1 MGAEEPMARWP
12 NLVLLGIASATS
24 LFAAADVPKKIDVR
38 PTPLLAP
45 LPISNDTLDSEAP
58 LPSVLVEVAQDP
70 AQHAKKKAQ
79 PLQPSS
85 RLELVRYVS
94 GEFAK
99 AVTPLPAARKG
110 FHVGVGK
117 ELDDHE
123 LHQLLANT
131 GIAVNSGDTV
141 QITRLEFREK
151 EIVVDLN
158 GGSGHHFRLKDHLQ
172 VSVGGGPSTAN
183 SASVPGQGGQTAGV
197 TLLLD
202 YGKALPDM
210 GPDDLKHDLALVLD
224 FKNEKSATVNW
235 VDTLPP
241 EYKKAIQDNRAL
253 VGMDHDMV
261 IAALG
266 RPDHKVRE
274 RTEQGDETEDW
285 IYGDPPS
292 KTIFVTFLGD
302 KVIRVKEFN

>member
-1 MGAEEPMARWP
+1 MLRKPHLALLALAGA
-12 NLVLLGIASATS
+12 TT
-24 LFAAADVPKKIDVR
+24 LFAASPDVPKRMNLR

-45 LPISNDTLDSEAP
+45 LPISNDTLDSEPP
-58 LPSVLVEVAQDP
+58 LPSVSVEVAQSS

-85 RLELVRYVS
+85 RLELVRFVS

-99 AVTPLPAARKG
+99 AVMPLPSARKG
-110 FHVGVGK
+110 FHIDVGK
-117 ELDDHE
+117 SLDDHE

-131 GIAVNSGDTV
+131 GTAVNPGDTV
-141 QITRLEFREK
+141 QITRLEFRDR

-158 GGSGHHFRLKDHLQ
+158 GGSGRHFRLKDHLQ
-172 VSVGGGPSTAN
+172 IGVGGAPAGTTTVS
-183 SASVPGQGGQTAGV
+183 SPGQGTQQSAGV
-197 TLLLD
+197 TLVLD
-202 YGKALPDM
+202 YGKPLPDM
-210 GPDDLKHDLALVLD
+210 GPEDLKHDLSPVLD
-224 FKNEKSATVNW
+224 FKDEKSAAVNW

-241 EYKKAIQDNRAL
+241 EYKKAIQENHAL

-274 RTEQGDETEDW
+274 RTEQGEETEDW

-292 KTIFVTFLGD
+292 KTVFVTFLGD

>member
-1 MGAEEPMARWP
+1 MARWP
-12 NLVLLGIASATS
+12 NLALLGLASATT
-24 LFAAADVPKKIDVR
+24 LFAAAGDVPKKIDVR

-70 AQHAKKKAQ
+70 NQHAKKKAQ

-99 AVTPLPAARKG
+99 AVMPLPAAKNG
-110 FHVGVGK
+110 FHIGVGK
-117 ELDDHE
+117 DLDDHE

-131 GIAVNSGDTV
+131 GVAVNPGDTV

-158 GGSGHHFRLKDHLQ
+158 GGSGRHFRLKDHLQ
-172 VSVGGGPSTAN
+172 VSVGGGPTGAP
-183 SASVPGQGGQTAGV
+183 VPIQGQNGQPVGV

-210 GPDDLKHDLALVLD
+210 GPDDLKHDLAPVLD

-292 KTIFVTFLGD
+292 KTVFVTFLGD